1 MKISKLKFNVDMRD
15 EQSTAMQISTILKD
29 LAYKSSNLN
38 SVAEIYKIDKS
49 MLDTKGSLEYITQQ
63 VRNKNQSTAY
73 YLERK
78 INELKQEINK
88 IQDTYLED
96 VGKVLDLDFEDER
109 EAFCYLQFI
118 PMNEI
123 NFQYQNINLECKDSA
138 RDMLRELLI
147 LETKI
152 YIIRRFKQIIP
163 AHYYFDYEGSNRMW
177 MFAEFCVDAVVSN
190 SNLNKYIP
198 NPAYK
203 FFYSLKID
211 GVNVLEAFRQLFPK
225 ISLAQFLVQ
234 VFSFVRDNYNTIAE
248 FKNYLY

>member
-1 MKISKLKFNVDMRD
+1 MKISKLKFHVALRD
-15 EQSTAMQISTILKD
+15 EQSTALQILTILRD
-29 LAYKSSNLN
+29 MAYKSGDLKA
-38 SVAEIYKIDKS
+38 VAEIYKIDTTLINDKKV
-49 MLDTKGSLEYITQQ
+49 LNYVTQQ
-63 VRNKNQSTAY
+63 VQNKNQSTAF

-78 INELKQEINK
+78 ITELQQEIDK
-88 IQDTYLED
+88 IQPTYLED
-96 VGKVLDLDFEDER
+96 IRKALDIEFDDER

-123 NFQYQNINLECKDSA
+123 NLKYQNIMLECKDSV
-138 RDMLRELLI
+138 REMLRDLLI

-152 YIIRRFKQIIP
+152 YIIKRFMQIIP
-163 AHYYFDYEGSNRMW
+163 VHYHYEYEGANRMW

-211 GVNVLEAFRQLFPK
+211 GVNVLDAFRQLFPK

-234 VFSFVRDNYNTIAE
+234 VYSFVRDNYNTIAE
-248 FKNYLY
+248 FKNYLF